1 MKKKAIS
8 IILGLCIMSLAG
20 CGAVATGTETVSSGL
35 PAQVVDLADRGTDE
49 NLPEVS
55 QDLSQSGQGSDDQ
68 VSNENG
74 EMMQGAE
81 DPEGNGRVDDSD
93 DGKDQKGQNEVY
105 TNPASPEEIE
115 ARIESV
121 GLSYD
126 GVISYDMPSVDS
138 IMLQSDIMAVS
149 GQDFEGSGRAEK
161 KAIEEYMDLVAKF
174 RSYFK
179 QISVYEPKDG
189 YTIAISDKKL
199 YEYKIEDTYDILWA
213 YEEAEQARQKLPRVM
228 TDDTL
233 SYGNTRSAK
242 GPLGGIMNFISGTS
256 SSAKNSGAVY
266 ESAAVETA
274 DECCEAASD
283 AGADYAYEG
292 EDVSSTECFPAPAYP
307 QQEWNTEEY
316 KSFAENRF
324 MAAAS
329 SPFSTFGMDVD
340 TASFSNFRKKI
351 FNDRDIPRDSIRTEE
366 MMNYFDYDYVTPQ
379 NGEKFGVTAEISD
392 TPWNADTKLLRVG
405 VKSEEAKVENVSSN
419 VVFLID
425 TSGSMF
431 DPDKLPLVQK
441 SFLMLLHNLDSHDRV
456 SIVTYA
462 GGDEIKCE
470 GIPCNK
476 KEKITQEILSLEAWG
491 GTNGA
496 AGITTAYKLAR
507 KNFIKDGNNRVI
519 LATDGDLNLGIT
531 SESDLVELIQDEK
544 ESGVFLSVLGVG
556 TGNYKDSK
564 MKALADNGNGNFAYI
579 DSTSAADKA
588 LLKDFNSLMY
598 TVAKD
603 AKMQV
608 EFNPAKVK
616 GYRQIGYE
624 LRQLNA
630 EDFADDTK
638 DGAEIGSGQCVTVLY
653 EIALTDSKMEIPG
666 VSSKYGNSGSGNDA
680 TDELLTVSIRYKEP
694 DADSSQLIEVPVTED
709 QFSQTM
715 SDDMSWAAGVAEVSQ
730 ILRNSEYKGTS
741 TYQEVYNRLKND
753 QRIMTDDDRAQFLFM
768 IDLLENGGIGVTDE
782 DDGYYY

>member
-8 IILGLCIMSLAG
+8 ILLGLCIMSLAG
-20 CGAVATGTETVSSGL
+20 CGAVATGMETGTVSNRL
-35 PAQVVDLADRGTDE
+35 PAQVVELADRDGDE
-49 NLPEVS
+49 DPDASKDAQE
-55 QDLSQSGQGSDDQ
+55 SGQDEDDQ
-68 VSNENG
+68 DGQESEG
-74 EMMQGAE
+74 KKDRKYQGKE
-81 DPEGNGRVDDSD
+81 KQRVTDPAT
-93 DGKDQKGQNEVY
+93 Q
-105 TNPASPEEIE
+105 AEIE
-115 ARIESV
+115 EHIESV

-126 GVISYDMPSVDS
+126 GLESYDMPSVDS
-138 IMLQSDIMAVS
+138 ILLETDIMAVS
-149 GQDFEGSGRAEK
+149 GENFQGASRADK
-161 KAIEEYMDLVAKF
+161 KAIEEYLDLVEQF
-174 RSYFK
+174 RSYFT
-179 QISVYEPKDG
+179 QIKVYEPKEG
-189 YTIAISDKKL
+189 YTIAISNKKL
-199 YEYKIEDTYDILWA
+199 YEYKVEDTYDILLA
-213 YEEAEQARQKLPRVM
+213 YEKAEQARQNVPMVM

-233 SYGNTRSAK
+233 SYSRGRSSK
-242 GPLGGIMNFISGTS
+242 GILGGISNFISGK
-256 SSAKNSGAVY
+256 SSAKMA
-266 ESAAVETA
+266 ESACESACESAGVETA
-274 DECCEAASD
+274 DECYAVAPSPAPQAA
-283 AGADYAYEG
+283 AADYAFEA
-292 EDVSSTECFPAPAYP
+292 EDASSTECYPMPVDP

-316 KSFAENRF
+316 KSFVENRF
-324 MAAAS
+324 MSTTA

-351 FNDRDIPRDSIRTEE
+351 FNDKDIPRDSIRTEE
-366 MMNYFDYDYVTPQ
+366 MMNYFDYDYVTPE
-379 NGEKFGVTAEISD
+379 NGDKFGVTVEISD
-392 TPWNADTKLLRVG
+392 TPWNEDTQLLRVG
-405 VKSEEAKVENVSSN
+405 VKSEEANVDNVSSN

-431 DPDKLPLVQK
+431 DADKLPLVQK
-441 SFLMLLHNLDSHDRV
+441 SFLMLLHNLDRHDRV

-462 GGDEIKCE
+462 GSDEIKCE

-476 KEKITQEILSLEAWG
+476 KEKITEEILSLEAWG

-496 AGITTAYKLAR
+496 AGITTAYNLAR

-531 SESDLVELIQDEK
+531 SESDLVELIQEEK

-579 DSTSAADKA
+579 DSTSAANKA

-638 DGAEIGSGQCVTVLY
+638 DGAEIGSGRCVTVLY
-653 EIALTDSKMEIPG
+653 EIALADSDQEIPG
-666 VSSKYGNSGSGNDA
+666 VESKYGNSGAGDDE

-694 DADSSQLIEVPVTED
+694 DADKSQLIEVPVTAGQYSHE
-709 QFSQTM
+709 M

-741 TYQEVYNRLKND
+741 TYKEVYNRLKND
-753 QRIMTDDDRAQFLFM
+753 QRIMTDDDRAQFMFM
-768 IDLLENGGIGVTDE
+768 VDLLQSGGIGVTDE
-782 DDGYYY
+782 DDGYYW

>member
-35 PAQVVDLADRGTDE
+35 PAQIVDLADHSGQTDDQDTDQDNQTDE
-49 NLPEVS
+49 ARTGS
-55 QDLSQSGQGSDDQ
+55 QEDGYTGSGREAKDEKDSQIKED
-68 VSNENG
+68 
-74 EMMQGAE
+74 EM
-81 DPEGNGRVDDSD
+81 
-93 DGKDQKGQNEVY
+93 K
-105 TNPASPEEIE
+105 PAASEEEIE
-115 ARIESV
+115 THIYNAGKAYDGIV
-121 GLSYD
+121 SYD
-126 GVISYDMPSVDS
+126 TLTVDS
-138 IMLQSDIMAVS
+138 IMLESGIMSVS
-149 GQDFEGSGRAEK
+149 AHDFRGENREEK

-174 RSYFK
+174 RSYFH
-179 QISVYEPKDG
+179 QIRVYEPKDG
-189 YTIAISDKKL
+189 YTITICDKKL
-199 YEYKIEDTYDILWA
+199 YEYKIEDTDEILDL
-213 YEEAEQARQKLPRVM
+213 YEKAMRVR
-228 TDDTL
+228 DTIPVTMPDGDL
-233 SYGNTRSAK
+233 TYSASR
-242 GPLGGIMNFISGTS
+242 GGILSGISNFISGKKSVNS
-256 SSAKNSGAVY
+256 SSAVC
-266 ESAAVETA
+266 ESAEAVAAE
-274 DECCEAASD
+274 DYCMEASD
-283 AGADYAYEG
+283 DALAGAC
-292 EDVSSTECFPAPAYP
+292 VSEEESVAECMPEPVFAE
-307 QQEWNTEEY
+307 QDWNTEEY
-316 KSFAENRF
+316 KSFEENRF
-324 MAAAS
+324 MSAAT

-351 FNDRDIPRDSIRTEE
+351 FNDMDIPRDSIRTEE
-366 MMNYFDYDYVTPQ
+366 MMNYFDYDYVTPES
-379 NGEKFGVTAEISD
+379 GEKFGVTTELSD

-405 VKSEEAKVENVSSN
+405 VKSEEADVENVSSN
-419 VVFLID
+419 IVFLID

-441 SFLMLLHNLDSHDRV
+441 SFLMLLHNLDKNDRV

-476 KEKITQEILSLEAWG
+476 KEQITNEILSLEAWG

-496 AGITTAYKLAR
+496 AGITTAYKLAK

-531 SESDLVELIQDEK
+531 SESDLVDLIKEEK

-579 DSTSAADKA
+579 DSTASASKA
-588 LLKDFNSLMY
+588 LIKDFNALMY

-653 EIALTDSKMEIPG
+653 EIALADSDMEIPG
-666 VSSKYGNSGSGNDA
+666 VSSKYGNTGAGNDA

-694 DADSSQLIEVPVTED
+694 DADKSRLIEVPVTNENY
-709 QFSQTM
+709 SSRM

-741 TYQEVYNRLKND
+741 TYQEVYDRLKND

-768 IDLLENGGIGVTDE
+768 VDLLKNGGIGVTDE